1 MFRWIS
7 LVVLIVLLAV
17 VGCDPAADQAPGDGI
32 AIPTVTPTDVEPT
45 ATLRPTETPTPTPTP
60 TETPDTAET
69 PEPTETPEPNETP
82 EADATPEPEA
92 AATPQPTPANE
103 PAATPEQ
110 NRAEP
115 QVEVVATGLTVPWAL
130 AFAPDGRIF
139 VTERGGNLRVIENG
153 ELRAEPVGSLSV
165 QAVGEGGLMGLALDP
180 DFADNQWLYVMYT
193 YAEGAQTLNRISR
206 FTLAENG
213 LTDQVI
219 LVDAIPGARIH
230 NGGRLIIGP
239 DGTLYATTGDAAI
252 PSLAQD
258 MDSLAGKILRLNTDG
273 SVPDDN
279 PFPGSYIY
287 SLGHRNAQGLTFQ
300 PGTDVL
306 FSTEHGPTGDLDLC
320 CRDELNRIV
329 PGGNYGWPYVSGTDV
344 VNPERAAELDL
355 IDPIF
360 SSGLDTWAPA
370 GAAFYDDGPL
380 TQWQGDL
387 FFGGLRGR
395 HIRRVE
401 LGGADDGE
409 YVEDYMLYTDEYGRI
424 RAVAM
429 GPDGYLYFTTSN
441 RDGRGS
447 PAQNDDRVLRIGP
460 AQ

>member
-1 MFRWIS
+1 MFRWVL
-7 LVVLIVLLAV
+7 LVSLIVILAL
-17 VGCDPAADQAPGDGI
+17 VGCDPVADEAPGDGI
-32 AIPTVTPTDVEPT
+32 AIPTITPTEAEPT

-60 TETPDTAET
+60 DEAEEQET
-69 PEPTETPEPNETP
+69 NETP
-82 EADATPEPEA
+82 TPTPTPEATPTPDNEA
-92 AATPQPTPANE
+92 AATPE
-103 PAATPEQ
+103 ATE
-110 NRAEP
+110 AEP
-115 QVEVVATGLTVPWAL
+115 EVEVVATGLTVPWAL
-130 AFAPDGRIF
+130 DFAPDGRIF

-153 ELRAEPVGSLSV
+153 QLRADPVGQVSV
-165 QAVGEGGLMGLALDP
+165 HAVGEGGLMGLALDP
-180 DFADNQWLYVMYT
+180 DFGDNQWLYVMYT
-193 YAEGAQTLNRISR
+193 YAEGQQTRNRISR
-206 FTLAENG
+206 FTL
-213 LTDQVI
+213 TDDGFTDEVI

-239 DGTLYATTGDAAI
+239 EGTLYATTGDAGV

-258 MDSLAGKILRLNTDG
+258 MGSLAGKILRLNRDG

-279 PFPGSYIY
+279 PFDGSYIY
-287 SLGHRNAQGLTFQ
+287 SLGHRNPQGLAFQ

-306 FSTEHGPTGDLDLC
+306 FSTEHGPTGDLGLC

-329 PGGNYGWPYVSGTDV
+329 PGGNYGWPYVSGTDIV
-344 VNPERAAELDL
+344 DPERAAELDL

-370 GAAFYDDGPL
+370 GAAFYDQGPL
-380 TQWQGDL
+380 SQWQGDL

-395 HIRRVE
+395 HLRRVE

-409 YVEDYMLYTDEYGRI
+409 HQDDEVLYSEAYGRI
-424 RAVAM
+424 RAVRM

-441 RDGRGS
+441 RDGRGT